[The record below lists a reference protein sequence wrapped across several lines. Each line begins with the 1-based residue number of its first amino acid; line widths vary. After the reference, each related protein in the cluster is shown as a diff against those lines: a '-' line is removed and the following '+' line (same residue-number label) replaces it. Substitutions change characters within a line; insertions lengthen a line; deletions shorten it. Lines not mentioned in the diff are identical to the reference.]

1 LDADTNEQCIIL
13 QGTHN
18 DTICVLRGYGY
29 GYLTPLFNNISV
41 ISWRKVHNG
50 GGNIMLYRL
59 HIAMSG
65 NRTHNFSQ
73 LTTIDRCKIQLPY
86 DQGHDNPMQLFC

>member
-1 LDADTNEQCIIL
+1 MDADINDQCIIV

-29 GYLTPLFNNISV
+29 GCLTPLFNNISV

-50 GGNIMLYRL
+50 GGNGLPVENCRPAAIHL
-59 HIAMSG
+59 HTLSH
-65 NRTHNFSQ
+65 NVVPTTPRHERKWKSQLLTTHNH
-73 LTTIDRCKIQLPY
+73 R
-86 DQGHDNPMQLFC
+86 